1 MDSTI
6 KDILYRKSL
15 NSESLFELMNALKR
29 FFVNFDLKEVSEAS
43 NFQSW
48 LEIFKN
54 YSIML
59 FSHEKSIF
67 SSIESSMYV

>member
-1 MDSTI
+1 
-6 KDILYRKSL
+6 
-15 NSESLFELMNALKR
+15 MNALKR